1 MALNFPNS
9 PTVNDEVVLGG
20 KTYKWDGVKWLM
32 IKVISPPPPTAST
45 AAPTITIV
53 TEAPDGVTFTLT
65 NNDDNTAFIT
75 YEIDDEIAVI
85 ELAAAATSSNITV
98 ALAVGTYTLTAYATV
113 VGEVASTSDA
123 AVEIVVIFEFEL
135 LFDSLTADDG
145 DPISLPVTEI
155 DITGLSIGKNDE
167 LRLVFTFVGDTTT
180 TTAFY
185 FLRPNDITTNYHRQ
199 LLQGSTT
206 DLAAGRVS
214 DGRLAGARS
223 DRVAQ
228 GTADVKIS
236 ENSRFVFQSQSLV
249 RIGSGSANL
258 FQENYNVVNTDTV
271 TSITKLTIFCDRTDG
286 IGTGSRIRLY
296 KVNTGDA

>member
-113 VGEVASTSDA
+113 VGEVASQSSA
-123 AVEIVVIFEFEL
+123 AVEIVSIQFEL
-135 LFDSLTADDG
+135 LYDSTG
-145 DPISLPVTEI
+145 TVTLPQTQI

-167 LRLVFTFVGDTTT
+167 LRLVYTFVGDNSSINTDISLN
-180 TTAFY
+180 A
-185 FLRPNDITTNYHRQ
+185 NDITSNYNHQRLEGIGSSIFATRTTVP
-199 LLQGSTT
+199 LLAFASSVQKT
-206 DLAAGRVS
+206 AGFADIKVS
-214 DGRLAGARS
+214 NN
-223 DRVAQ
+223 DRFVAQ
-228 GTADVKIS
+228 SQFAHRMGADSSNIT
-236 ENSRFVFQSQSLV
+236 NRNTN
-249 RIGSGSANL
+249 I
-258 FQENYNVVNTDTV
+258 VNTGTV
-271 TSITKLTIFCDRTDG
+271 TSITKLSIVGNRTNG
-286 IGTGSRIRLY
+286 IAAGSRIRLY